1 MKHYAKLL
9 SASLLVLLFTSMVP
23 KPKKIVFF
31 GDSITEMGVQAGG
44 YVSIVKRSLDSTK
57 YDIVG
62 AGIGGNKIYD
72 LYLRLE
78 DDVLSKNPDLVVIY
92 VGVNDVWHKQ
102 SSGTGTDQNKFVK
115 FYQAL
120 IKKISATGAKL
131 VLVTP
136 AAIGEKKNGT
146 NELDQELD
154 KYAGEIRKLAA
165 EHNIPLVD
173 LRSLFTA
180 HEMANNPQDVAKGIL
195 TTDGVHL
202 NDKGNQ
208 LVAAQLL
215 PLIK

>member
-62 AGIGGNKIYD
+62 AGIGGNKVYD

-136 AAIGEKKNGT
+136 AAIGEKKNGA

-154 KYAGEIRKLAA
+154 KYAGEIRKLAT

-173 LRSLFTA
+173 LRSLFPA
-180 HEMANNPQDVAKGIL
+180 HELANNPQDVAKGIL

>member
-1 MKHYAKLL
+1 MKSYATLL
-9 SASLLVLLFTSMVP
+9 SAFLLFILFTSMVP

-31 GDSITEMGVQAGG
+31 GDSITEMGVKSGG
-44 YVSIVKRSLDSTK
+44 YVSILKKSLDSTK
-57 YDIVG
+57 YDLVG
-62 AGIGGNKIYD
+62 AGIGGNKVYD

-78 DDVLSKNPDLVVIY
+78 EDVLIKKPDLVVIY

-120 IKKISATGAKL
+120 IKKISATGAQL
-131 VLVTP
+131 VLCTP
-136 AAIGEKKNGT
+136 AVIGEKKNGA
-146 NELDQELD
+146 NEMDQDLDR
-154 KYAGEIRKLAA
+154 YAGEIRKLAE
-165 EHNIPLVD
+165 EHHIPLVD

-180 HEMANNPQDVAKGIL
+180 HEAANNPQDVAKGVL

>member
-1 MKHYAKLL
+1 MKPYAKLL
-9 SASLLVLLFTSMVP
+9 PAFLLVLLFTSMVP
-23 KPKKIVFF
+23 KPKKILFF

-44 YVSIVKRSLDSTK
+44 YVSIIKKTLDSTK
-57 YDIVG
+57 YTLVG
-62 AGIGGNKIYD
+62 AGIGGNKVYD

-78 DDVLSKNPDLVVIY
+78 DDVLSKNPDVVVIY

-120 IKKISATGAKL
+120 IKKISASGAKIIL
-131 VLVTP
+131 CTP
-136 AAIGEKKNGT
+136 AVIGEKKNGA

-154 KYAGEIRKLAA
+154 KYAGEIRKLAE
-165 EHNIPLVD
+165 EHNLPLVD
-173 LRSLFTA
+173 LRSLFMA
-180 HEMANNPQDVAKGIL
+180 YDQANNPQDVAKGVL

>member
-1 MKHYAKLL
+1 MKPYAKLL
-9 SASLLVLLFTSMVP
+9 PAFLLVLLFTSMVP
-23 KPKKIVFF
+23 KPKKILFF

-44 YVSIVKRSLDSTK
+44 YVSIIKKTLDSTK
-57 YDIVG
+57 YSLVG
-62 AGIGGNKIYD
+62 AGIGGNKVYD

-78 DDVLSKNPDLVVIY
+78 DDVLSKNPDVVVIY

-120 IKKISATGAKL
+120 IKKISASGAKIIL
-131 VLVTP
+131 CTP
-136 AAIGEKKNGT
+136 AVIGEKKNGA
-146 NELDQELD
+146 NEMDQDLD

-165 EHNIPLVD
+165 EHNLPLVD

-180 HEMANNPQDVAKGIL
+180 YNLANNPQNVAKSIL

>member
-1 MKHYAKLL
+1 MKPYVKLL
-9 SASLLVLLFTSMVP
+9 PAFLLVLLFTAMVP
-23 KPKKIVFF
+23 KPIKILFF

-44 YVSIVKRSLDSTK
+44 YVSIIKKTLDSTK
-57 YDIVG
+57 YSLVG
-62 AGIGGNKIYD
+62 AGIGGNKVYD

-78 DDVLSKNPDLVVIY
+78 DDVLSKTPDVVVIY

-120 IKKISATGAKL
+120 IKKISATGAKIIL
-131 VLVTP
+131 CTP
-136 AAIGEKKNGT
+136 AVIGEKKNGA
-146 NELDQELD
+146 NEMDQELD
-154 KYAGEIRKLAA
+154 KYAEEIRKLAA
-165 EHNIPLVD
+165 EHNLPLVD

-180 HEMANNPQDVAKGIL
+180 YDLANNPQDVAKGVL